1 MRRLLAT
8 LCGLLLAAAVWAA
21 EEATSL
27 QVAAGEVEIPVTR
40 YPAPG
45 PRVLV
50 WLPSEYGVLPQEHH
64 AARRLARDGIET
76 WLADLYG
83 ARFLPAVPSTAE
95 TLPAEDVYYLIRA
108 AFAGKSEVWL
118 VTAGRGAKYT
128 LEGARLWQQREGRDK
143 PLAGAI
149 LLYPNLYTG
158 QPEPGND
165 PTYLPI
171 TGQTRLSIH
180 ILQGELSPWYWTLD
194 TLETTLQRG
203 GSRVAVQ
210 TFPGIRDRFYFRE
223 SATPAE
229 RALGERLPAL
239 IRDALLNL
247 PAEKPK

>member
-1 MRRLLAT
+1 MRRLLAI
-8 LCGLLLAAAVWAA
+8 LCGLLLAAAAKA
-21 EEATSL
+21 EDALPL
-27 QVAAGEVEIPVTR
+27 QVPVGEVEIPVTR

-45 PRVLV
+45 PRVLL
-50 WLPSEYGVLPQEHH
+50 WLPSEYGVLAQEHQ
-64 AARRLARDGIET
+64 AARRLAREGVET

-83 ARFLPAVPSTAE
+83 ARFLPAVPSSAE
-95 TLPAEDVYYLIRA
+95 TLPTEDVYHLIRA
-108 AFAGKSEVWL
+108 AFARKSEVWL

-171 TGQTRLSIH
+171 TGQMRLSIH

-194 TLETTLQRG
+194 TLKTELQRG

-239 IRDALLNL
+239 IHAALSNP
-247 PAEKPK
+247 PAETPK